1 MGREMVLCLIFIM
14 ALVSVSAD
22 KGISYSITVSEMGN
36 WEGKAM
42 EEEEKSVEQNEYIGG
57 E

>member
-42 EEEEKSVEQNEYIGG
+42 EEEEKSVEQNEYKGG